1 MRVSRNWH
9 KGAFAGLVAITSG
22 AILTGP
28 AWSQDDF
35 PNQPI
40 TIIVGA
46 APGGATDLLAR
57 LVGQEMGQYLGVNV
71 VIENVPGAGA
81 TIGMTQGAG
90 AEPDGYTLSFGN
102 MGHLAANVAIYDDL
116 PFDPIEDFEPI
127 GNVANVPM
135 VLAVSNQS
143 GLTTLE
149 EFLTFLEENPGA
161 ANFGTSGPGSTGW
174 LAPSLLL
181 DITGHEAE
189 LVTYQGAGPALND
202 LFAGVMDAQIDQT
215 ATMIPVHVEGQALA
229 LAVTSPERIEQ
240 LPDVPTFEEAG
251 LPEFDM
257 VVWNG
262 LVAPAGTPEEV
273 LARLEEAVNHAL
285 ESDEVQARYTDLAM
299 QAPAPD
305 DRGREAFGA
314 LIESDIE
321 RWLSVLSDMD

>member
-1 MRVSRNWH
+1 MRKIQALL
-9 KGAFAGLVAITSG
+9 KGSVTG
-22 AILTGP
+22 AIGLAMTAAGP
-28 AWSQDDF
+28 MTAMAQEF
-35 PNQPI
+35 PDQPI

-57 LVGQEMGQYLGVNV
+57 LVGREMSEYLGANV

-81 TIGMTQGAG
+81 TIGMTRGAT

-102 MGHLAANVAIYDDL
+102 MGHLAANVAIYNDL

-135 VLAVSNQS
+135 VLTVSNQS
-143 GLTTLE
+143 GFETFE
-149 EFLTFLEENPGA
+149 AFLAYMEENPGL

-181 DITGHEAE
+181 SLAGLEAE

-215 ATMIPVHVEGQALA
+215 ATMIPVHKEGQAKA
-229 LAVTSPERIEQ
+229 LAITSEERIEQ
-240 LPDVPTFEEAG
+240 LPDVPTFAEAG
-251 LPEFDM
+251 MPEFDM

-262 LVAPAGTPEEV
+262 LVAPAGTPDDV
-273 LARLEEAVNHAL
+273 LVRLEEAVNHAL
-285 ESDEVQARYTDLAM
+285 ESKALNERYVELAM
-299 QAPAPD
+299 QVPPPEE
-305 DRGREAFGA
+305 RGRDAFGA
-314 LIESDIE
+314 LIQSEVE
-321 RWLSVLSDMD
+321 RWLSVLTDLD

>member
-1 MRVSRNWH
+1 MTV
-9 KGAFAGLVAITSG
+9 AGPMTAM
-22 AILTGP
+22 A
-28 AWSQDDF
+28 QEF
-35 PNQPI
+35 PNKPI

-57 LVGQEMGQYLGVNV
+57 LMGREMSEYLGANV

-81 TIGMTQGAG
+81 TIGMTQGAS

-135 VLAVSNQS
+135 VLTVSNQS
-143 GLTTLE
+143 GFETLE
-149 EFLTFLEENPGA
+149 DFLTYMEENPGL

-181 DITGHEAE
+181 SLAELEAE

-215 ATMIPVHVEGQALA
+215 ATMIPVHTEGQAKA
-229 LAVTSPERIEQ
+229 LAITSEERIDQ
-240 LPDVPTFEEAG
+240 LPDVPTFAEAG
-251 LPEFDM
+251 MPEFDM

-262 LVAPAGTPEEV
+262 LVAPAGTPEDV
-273 LARLEEAVNHAL
+273 LVRLEEAVNHAL
-285 ESDEVQARYTDLAM
+285 ESEALNERYVELAM
-299 QAPAPD
+299 QAPSPEV
-305 DRGREAFGA
+305 RGREAFGA
-314 LIESDIE
+314 LIQSDVE
-321 RWLSVLSDMD
+321 RWLSVLTDMD

>member
-1 MRVSRNWH
+1 MRNIKALL
-9 KGAFAGLVAITSG
+9 KGSIAGTIGLAIAATAPASAFA
-22 AILTGP
+22 
-28 AWSQDDF
+28 QDY
-35 PNQPI
+35 PSQPI

-57 LVGQEMGQYLGVNV
+57 LVGQEMGEYLGANV

-81 TIGMTQGAG
+81 TIGMTQGAA

-143 GLTTLE
+143 GFETLDQ
-149 EFLTFLEENPGA
+149 FLAFMEENPGA

-181 DITGHEAE
+181 SLAGLEAE

-215 ATMIPVHVEGQALA
+215 ATMIPVHTDGQARA
-229 LAVTSPERIEQ
+229 LAVTSETRIDQ
-240 LPDVPTFEEAG
+240 LPDVPTFAEAG
-251 LPEFDM
+251 MPEFDM

-262 LVAPAGTPEEV
+262 LVAPAGTPDDV
-273 LARLEEAVNHAL
+273 LVRLEEALNHAL
-285 ESDEVQARYTDLAM
+285 ESEVLNERYVELAM
-299 QAPAPD
+299 QVPSPD
-305 DRGREAFGA
+305 ARGREAFGA
-314 LIESDIE
+314 LIQSDID
-321 RWLSVLSDMD
+321 RWLGVLADID